1 MLNQKDAN
9 TDNEGGYPELFVA
22 VDGLQKCYYIG
33 LGAETEHR
41 SLLILK
47 ADTQL
52 TVLIDQYPEGGT

>member
-41 SLLILK
+41 SLLIL
-47 ADTQL
+47 
-52 TVLIDQYPEGGT
+52 